1 MPVGPSHPG
10 GRRDRRVA
18 TPVAARAD
26 RRLDGNADLVVQGP
40 LVLREDLEI
49 LQLLTG
55 TVGIE
60 PLTRARCDAYRLH
73 EPTSLAGVPEACAAA
88 GYDWAVVP
96 HARCGPACASLRW
109 TWIRR

>member
-1 MPVGPSHPG
+1 MTGASQHPSPHVPIE
-10 GRRDRRVA
+10 
-18 TPVAARAD
+18 
-26 RRLDGNADLVVQGP
+26 RLDGNADLVVQGP

-55 TVGIE
+55 AVGIE

-88 GYDWAVVP
+88 ATTGRSYRT
-96 HARCGPACASLRW
+96 HGCGPACASLRW